1 MIYEFDEFSINTA
14 KRELRRGSDPVK
26 LEPRSYEL
34 LAYFV
39 EHRDRA
45 IGKDE
50 LQDKIWGTIVSDSAM
65 TRSVMKLRQSLGDSE
80 GSIIETVR
88 GFGYRFVADVKSP
101 EEVAPAAPSSHA
113 APAVAA
119 KEPAQRK
126 PLMLAVAA
134 LTHLCIEDEFEQS

>member
-1 MIYEFDEFSINTA
+1 MIYEFDDFSINTA

-65 TRSVMKLRQSLGDSE
+65 TRSVMKLR
-80 GSIIETVR
+80 
-88 GFGYRFVADVKSP
+88 
-101 EEVAPAAPSSHA
+101 
-113 APAVAA
+113 
-119 KEPAQRK
+119 
-126 PLMLAVAA
+126 
-134 LTHLCIEDEFEQS
+134 